1 MMNELTAG
9 FFVYLCAQETHIKE
23 MKTLIFIDA
32 YIKALSH
39 LWRGGGELAVV
50 AAQNMDYSSAEEIEE
65 RIKAAVAEGMEI
77 CKEF

>member
-39 LWRGGGELAVV
+39 LWGWGELSVV
-50 AAQNMDYSSAEEIEE
+50 AAQNMDYSSEEEIEV
-65 RIKAAVAEGMEI
+65 RITKAIEDGLEI
-77 CKEF
+77 CRTF

>member
-1 MMNELTAG
+1 MNELTAG

-23 MKTLIFIDA
+23 MKRIIFIDA

-39 LWRGGGELAVV
+39 LWGWGELTVV

>member
-1 MMNELTAG
+1 
-9 FFVYLCAQETHIKE
+9 
-23 MKTLIFIDA
+23 MKRIIFIDA
-32 YIKALSH
+32 YIKALLH
-39 LWRGGGELAVV
+39 LWGWGELKVV